1 MAEYA
6 YTERKRWA
14 FFGLPFTFT
23 VYKIGEEVFT
33 VDKGFFKK
41 SEDDCFMYKIQ
52 DVKLSRTLG
61 ERMFGTGTITCF
73 TGDTTDK
80 VLELKHVKKSKEI
93 KDYILMKSE
102 EARIR
107 RRTINMQDIGVDA
120 QGITDLDGDGIPDIN
135 Q

>member
-33 VDKGFFKK
+33 IDKGFFKK